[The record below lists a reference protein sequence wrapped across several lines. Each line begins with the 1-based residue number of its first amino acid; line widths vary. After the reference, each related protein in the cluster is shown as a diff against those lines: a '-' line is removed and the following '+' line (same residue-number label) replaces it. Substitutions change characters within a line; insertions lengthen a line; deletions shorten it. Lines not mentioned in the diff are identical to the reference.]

1 MRNEDIRILVVD
13 DEPEHA
19 AAVSEAL
26 AREGYRLETATSGQ
40 DALKKID
47 GSPFDMVV
55 TDMRMDG
62 VDGMQVLNYAK
73 KRIPDVEV
81 IMMSAYGTIDSAVEA
96 MRKGAADYIQKP
108 LNLGDVRVRV
118 AKIVDKQNLG
128 RDNVELQKQLD
139 KRFGFQG
146 IIGNTEQMS
155 RVYDV
160 VRQIAGT
167 DVTVL
172 IQGESGTGKELIA
185 HAIHQNGKR
194 RRAHFVPLNCAA
206 LSEGILESELFGHE
220 KGSFTGATYQRKG
233 RFEFADRGTL
243 FLDEIGDMP
252 LTTQMK
258 LLRVIEHGEVLRVGS
273 NVPVRV
279 DVRLLA
285 ATNRDLSD
293 LVTAKKFRED
303 LYYRLKVIT
312 INLAPLR
319 ERLADLPL
327 LVDAFSFEF
336 AHRHGKKVTTID
348 KEALDVLYSYPWPGN
363 VRELRN
369 CVEAMVVMAKGDTLT
384 KQDVPEYVSQRISLD
399 GPLPAVS
406 GLSMESVE
414 KELIKRTL
422 AQTDGNRAEAAKRLG
437 MGERTL
443 YRKLKT
449 YGLE

>member
-1 MRNEDIRILVVD
+1 MRNEDIKILIVD
-13 DEPEHA
+13 DEPDHVA
-19 AAVSEAL
+19 TVSEAL
-26 AREGYRLETATSGQ
+26 AREGYRSETAISGEE
-40 DALKKID
+40 ALRKID
-47 GSPFDMVV
+47 ASPYDIVI
-55 TDMRMDG
+55 TDVKMEG
-62 VDGMQVLNYAK
+62 VDGIQILNHAK

-81 IMMSAYGTIDSAVEA
+81 VMMSAYGTIDSAVEA

-118 AKIVDKQNLG
+118 AKVVDKQNIG
-128 RDNVELQKQLD
+128 RDNIELHRQLD

-146 IIGNTEQMS
+146 IIGNTEQMN
-155 RVYDV
+155 RVYDIV
-160 VRQIAGT
+160 HQIAGT

-172 IQGESGTGKELIA
+172 IEGESGTGKELIA
-185 HAIHQNGKR
+185 HAVHQNSKR
-194 RRAHFVPLNCAA
+194 KRNHFVPLNCAA

-273 NVPVRV
+273 NVPIIV

-285 ATNRDLSD
+285 ATNKSLSE
-293 LVTAKKFRED
+293 LVETKKFRED

-312 INLAPLR
+312 ISLAPLR
-319 ERLADLPL
+319 ERPADIPL
-327 LVDAFSFEF
+327 LVNAFSSEF
-336 AHRHGKKVTTID
+336 AQRHGKKVTSID
-348 KEALDVLYSYPWPGN
+348 KKALDVLYSYPWPGN

-369 CVEAMVVMAKGDTLT
+369 CVEAMVVMAKGDTIV
-384 KQDVPEYVSQRISLD
+384 KQDIPEYVSQRVGMD
-399 GPLPAVS
+399 GLMPAVS

-414 KELIKRTL
+414 KELIKHTL
-422 AQTDGNRAEAAKRLG
+422 AQTDGNRAETAKRLG

-443 YRKLKT
+443 YRKLRA

>member
-1 MRNEDIRILVVD
+1 MPPADIKILVVD

-19 AAVSEAL
+19 AAVAEAL
-26 AREGYRLETATSGQ
+26 AREGYTLETATSGEK
-40 DALKKID
+40 ALKMID
-47 GSPFDMVV
+47 DFSYDIIL
-55 TDMRMDG
+55 TDVKMDG
-62 VDGMQVLNYAK
+62 VDGMEVLNYAK

-108 LNLGDVRVRV
+108 LNLGEVRVRV
-118 AKIVDKQNLG
+118 AKIIDKQKLG
-128 RDNVELQKQLD
+128 RDNLELQRQLD

-146 IIGNTEQMS
+146 IIGNSEQMN
-155 RVYDV
+155 RVCDI
-160 VRQIAGT
+160 VRQVAGT

-172 IQGESGTGKELIA
+172 IEGESGTGKELIA
-185 HAIHQNGKR
+185 HAIHQNSKR
-194 RRAHFVPLNCAA
+194 RRNHFVPLNCAA

-233 RFEFADRGTL
+233 RFEFADKGTL

-258 LLRVIEHGEVLRVGS
+258 LLRVIEYGEVMRVGS
-273 NVPVRV
+273 NVPIKV
-279 DVRLLA
+279 DVRLIA
-285 ATNRDLSD
+285 ATNKDLSE
-293 LVTAKKFRED
+293 LVKDKKFRED

-312 INLAPLR
+312 IHLAPLR

-327 LVDAFSFEF
+327 LVNAFLAEF
-336 AHRHGKKVTTID
+336 AQRHGKKALTID
-348 KEALDVLYSYPWPGN
+348 KEALSVLYSYPWPGN

-369 CVEAMVVMAKGDTLT
+369 CVEAMVVMARGDTIG
-384 KQDVPEYVSQRISLD
+384 KKDIPEYVSQRVGMDSLM
-399 GPLPAVS
+399 PAVS

-422 AQTDGNRAEAAKRLG
+422 AQTNGNRAETAKRLG

-443 YRKLKT
+443 YRKLKA